1 MSKKDINKL
10 YKLKELSKDINIPIF
25 KNNSILENTE
35 TIKKE
40 IANAKQNNLIVFKR
54 QLKTNQP
61 VDYSGLYRVY
71 KKKNKILTKI
81 EKDSEYLN
89 KKIPNYTI
97 KLKKYKLKDIYEI
110 YSN

>member
-25 KNNSILENTE
+25 KNNNILENTE

-40 IANAKQNNLIVFKR
+40 VALAKKNNLTIFKR
-54 QLKTNQP
+54 QIKNNQP
-61 VDYSGLYRVY
+61 INYSGLYRVY
-71 KKKNKILTKI
+71 KRKIKILTKI

-97 KLKKYKLKDIYEI
+97 KLKKYKMRDIYEI